1 MSTRNLDK
9 LMAPTSVVAIGASER
24 PGSVG
29 AAVTRN
35 LLAGGFKGEIHL
47 VNRKGGEI
55 QGRPVRRALSELL
68 SPPDLAVIMTPAP
81 TVPGI
86 LRELGERGTRAAVII
101 SAGPGAEARERNA
114 DWRQELLRTA
124 EPHLMRLLGPNCIG
138 YIAPRIGLNASF
150 GPDKVRPGRLA
161 AIAQSGAVLA
171 ALADWGSA
179 QGIGFS
185 HLASMGDMADVD
197 FGDMLDMLGQD
208 YETRAVLMY
217 VEGVTRARK
226 FMSAARSVA
235 RLKPVI
241 VLKAG
246 RHAAAAQAAASHTGA
261 MAGSSAVYDA
271 AFARAGLVS
280 VKGLGE
286 LFDAAETLGH
296 GLVPRNERLAILTN
310 GGGVGVVATDL
321 LLDEGGELATLAPN
335 TIVRLD
341 KVLPRIWSRGNPV
354 DIVGDADGARY
365 TTALDIL
372 ADDRAVG
379 AVVVMNVPTALT
391 SPVEAARAIAGA
403 AGRKVVPVIGCWMGG
418 PDADDG
424 RKALHEAGIPAYDTP
439 LRAVRGFTH
448 LVAYRRGQR
457 ALQRTP
463 PSIPEARSDTDLVR
477 AVVKGAMAQKRS
489 VLSEPE
495 AKRVLAAYG
504 IPVVPT
510 EVVLDAAEAAHVA
523 TRIGFPVAV
532 KVLSR
537 DITHK
542 SDVGGVALELGTE
555 QAVRDAV
562 NLMADK
568 ICTAAPGARVDGF
581 VVQPMIKRPHAV
593 ELILGAAED
602 PVFGPILMVGHGGV
616 AAEVIDDKALA
627 LPPLDPVLAEDAL
640 SRTRVDRLL
649 RGYRDRA
656 PAARGAVGDAM
667 IRLSQLIADVG
678 EIAELDINPLLVDAE
693 GVIVLDARI
702 VVRQPVDG
710 QERAARFAIRPYPV
724 ELERQIEHRGE
735 TLRIRPIRPDDEAL
749 LQRFIRHLTAEDIR
763 LRFFGPLRELTHE
776 MAARLTQIDYDR
788 EMAFLLLDGPKDDE
802 ELLGVGRLA
811 ADPGFE
817 QAEFAL
823 IVASDRQRRG
833 YGELLLRHVLTYAVT
848 RGIKRVVGHIL
859 RENLRMLELSKRL
872 GFAPQ
877 AGHVGSGD
885 VTMVKQMADL

>member
-9 LMAPTSVVAIGASER
+9 LMAPKSVVAIGASVR
-24 PGSVG
+24 PHSVG

-35 LLAGGFKGEIHL
+35 LLDGGFAGEIHL
-47 VNRKGGEI
+47 VNSKGGEI
-55 QGRPVRRALSELL
+55 SGRPVLKSVAEV
-68 SPPDLAVIMTPAP
+68 PGVPDLAVVMTPAD
-81 TVPGI
+81 TVPGV
-86 LRELGERGTRAAVII
+86 LQELGSKGIKAVVII
-101 SAGPGAEARERNA
+101 SAGPGAGA
-114 DWRQELLRTA
+114 DGHEDNVRWRKKLLRVA
-124 EPHLMRLLGPNCIG
+124 QPHLLRIVGPNCIG
-138 YIAPRIGLNASF
+138 YMAPRHGLNASF
-150 GPDKVRPGRLA
+150 GPARIKAGRLA

-171 ALADWGSA
+171 GLADWGSA

-185 HLASMGDMADVD
+185 HLLSMGDMADVD
-197 FGDMLDMLGQD
+197 FGDVLDMLARD
-208 YETRAVLMY
+208 YDTRAVLMY
-217 VEGVTRARK
+217 VEGITQARK

-261 MAGSSAVYDA
+261 MAGSAAVYDA

-286 LFDAAETLGH
+286 LFDAAETLGQ
-296 GLVPRNERLAILTN
+296 GLLPRNERLAILTN
-310 GGGVGVVATDL
+310 GGGVGIVATDL
-321 LLDEGGELATLAPN
+321 LIDEGGELAMLHPRT
-335 TIVRLD
+335 VGQLD
-341 KVLPRIWSRGNPV
+341 KVMPRIWSHANPV

-365 TTALDIL
+365 AAALDIL
-372 ADDRAVG
+372 ADDRGVG
-379 AVVVMNVPTALT
+379 AVLAMNVPTALT
-391 SPVEAARAIAGA
+391 SSAEAAQAIAGA
-403 AGRKVVPVIGCWMGG
+403 AGRKVVPVIGCWIGG
-418 PDADDG
+418 PDAAAG
-424 RKALHEAGIPAYDTP
+424 RKVLHDAGMPAYDTP
-439 LRAVRGFTH
+439 LRAVRGFMH
-448 LVAYRRGQR
+448 IVAYRRGQR

-477 AVVKGAMAQKRS
+477 SIVNGALVQKRS
-489 VLSEPE
+489 VLTEPE

-510 EVVLDAAEAAHVA
+510 EVVLDAAEAAHAA

-542 SDVGGVALELGTE
+542 SDVGGVALDLGTE

-562 NLMADK
+562 NAMHDK
-568 ICTAAPGARVDGF
+568 VCTVAPGARIDGF

-593 ELILGAAED
+593 ELIMGAAED

-627 LPPLDPVLAEDAL
+627 LPPLDLVLAEDAL

-656 PAARGAVGDAM
+656 PAARGAVGEAM
-667 IRLSQLIADVG
+667 VRLSELIADVG
-678 EIAELDINPLLVDAE
+678 EIAELDINPLLVDAD
-693 GVIVLDARI
+693 GVLALDARI
-702 VVRQPVDG
+702 VVRKPEAG
-710 QERAARFAIRPYPV
+710 ERRAARFAIRPYPI
-724 ELERQIEHRGE
+724 ELEIEIRHGDE
-735 TLRIRPIRPDDEAL
+735 KLRIRPIRPDDEAL
-749 LQRFIRHLTAEDIR
+749 LQRFIRRLTPEDIR

-788 EMAFLLLDGPKDDE
+788 EMAFLLIDRED
-802 ELLGVGRLA
+802 LLGVGRLA

-823 IVASDRQRRG
+823 IVASDRQRKG
-833 YGELLLRHVLTYAVT
+833 YGELLLRHVLAYARA
-848 RGIKRVVGHIL
+848 RGVKRVMGHIL
-859 RENLRMLELSKRL
+859 RENRRMIELSKRL
-872 GFAPQ
+872 GFTPQ
-877 AGHVGSGD
+877 SGRAGNAD
-885 VTMVKQMADL
+885 ITMAKELGTL

>member
-9 LMAPTSVVAIGASER
+9 LIAPKSVVAIGASTR

-35 LLAGGFKGEIHL
+35 LLEGGFTGEIHL
-47 VNRKGGEI
+47 INRKGGEI
-55 QGRPVRRALSELL
+55 SGRPVLKSLAELQA
-68 SPPDLAVIMTPAP
+68 PPDLAVIMTPAE

-86 LRELGERGTRAAVII
+86 LQELGAKGTKAVVII
-101 SAGPGAEARERNA
+101 SAGPGAGVDGHDDNVR
-114 DWRQELLRTA
+114 WRKKILRIA
-124 EPHLMRLLGPNCIG
+124 QPHLMRIVGPNCIG
-138 YIAPRIGLNASF
+138 YVAPRHGLNASF
-150 GPDKVRPGRLA
+150 GPGKVKAGRLA

-171 ALADWGSA
+171 GLADWGSA

-185 HLASMGDMADVD
+185 HLFSMGDMADVD
-197 FGDMLDMLGQD
+197 FGDLLDMLARD

-217 VEGVTRARK
+217 VEGITQARK

-261 MAGSSAVYDA
+261 MAGSAAVYDA

-296 GLVPRNERLAILTN
+296 GLLPRNERLAILTN
-310 GGGVGVVATDL
+310 GGGAGIIATDL
-321 LLDEGGELATLAPN
+321 LIDEGGELAALQPR
-335 TIVRLD
+335 TIGQLD
-341 KVLPRIWSRGNPV
+341 KAMPRIWSHANPV

-365 TTALDIL
+365 AAALDIL
-372 ADDRAVG
+372 ADDRSVG
-379 AVVVMNVPTALT
+379 AVLAMNVPTALT
-391 SPVEAARAIAGA
+391 SSEEAAQAIAGA
-403 AGRKVVPVIGCWMGG
+403 AGRKVVPVIGCWIGG
-418 PDADDG
+418 SGAQAG
-424 RKALHEAGIPAYDTP
+424 RKVLHDAGMPAYDTP
-439 LRAVRGFTH
+439 LRAVRGFMH
-448 LVAYRRGQR
+448 IVAYRRGQR

-477 AVVKGAMAQKRS
+477 SIVNGALAQKRS
-489 VLSEPE
+489 VLTEPE

-510 EVVLDAAEAAHVA
+510 EVVLDAAEAAHAA

-532 KVLSR
+532 KILSR
-537 DITHK
+537 EITHK
-542 SDVGGVALELGTE
+542 TDVGGVALDLGTE

-562 NLMADK
+562 GAMHDK
-568 ICTAAPGARVDGF
+568 VCTAAPGARIDGF

-602 PVFGPILMVGHGGV
+602 PVFGPILMVGHGGI

-627 LPPLDPVLAEDAL
+627 LPPLDMVLAEDAL

-656 PAARGAVGDAM
+656 PAARGAVGEVM
-667 IRLSQLIADVG
+667 VRLSQLIADVG
-678 EIAELDINPLLVDAE
+678 EIAELDINPLLADAD
-693 GVIVLDARI
+693 GVMALDARI
-702 VVRQPVDG
+702 VVRKPGAGEQ
-710 QERAARFAIRPYPV
+710 RAARFAIKPYPV
-724 ELERQIEHRGE
+724 ELETEIQHGSEK
-735 TLRIRPIRPDDEAL
+735 LRLRPIRPEDEAL
-749 LQRFIRHLTAEDIR
+749 LQRFIRHLTPEDIR

-788 EMAFLLLDGPKDDE
+788 EMAFLLIDGED
-802 ELLGVGRLA
+802 LLGVGRLA

-823 IVASDRQRRG
+823 IVASDRQRKG
-833 YGELLLRHVLTYAVT
+833 YGELLLRHVVAYAQA
-848 RGIKRVVGHIL
+848 RGIKRVIGHVL
-859 RENLRMLELSKRL
+859 RENRKMIELSKRL
-872 GFAPQ
+872 GFAPE
-877 AGHVGSGD
+877 AGRSGNAD
-885 VTMVKQMADL
+885 ITMVKQLG